1 MITVYVHVVVDT
13 VGKQGLKAGW
23 EGQTAVKKIK
33 LFLDANKRR

>member
-13 VGKQGLKAGW
+13 VGKQGLKARW

-33 LFLDANKRR
+33 LFLDPNKRR